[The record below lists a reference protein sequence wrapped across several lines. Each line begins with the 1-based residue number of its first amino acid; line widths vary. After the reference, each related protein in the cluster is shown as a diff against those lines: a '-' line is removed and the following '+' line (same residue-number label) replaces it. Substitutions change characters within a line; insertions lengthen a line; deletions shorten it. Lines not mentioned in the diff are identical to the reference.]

1 MTAKVFSLC
10 SVFALLALTVQ
21 AQPVSETEARQ
32 RALSFL
38 QQHGKSPA
46 AALRTSAALR
56 GRRVAHAD
64 DYSSYYVFNVGNKQG
79 FVIVSGDSR
88 TTPILGYA
96 DSGSLSAGELPDG
109 LRFMLDCY
117 AEEVEMLAAYDDAGS
132 QQAAAP
138 AAPKH
143 SAMSTTRHVIAPMVA
158 TRWNQGAPY
167 NAYCPTIGDE
177 LCVTG
182 CVATAMAQ
190 AMYYHQRPQGQSSAI
205 PAYTT
210 RTNEIQIGELPAT
223 TFSWSDMT
231 TTYGNSYS
239 GSAAETAVAK
249 LMQYCGAALQMNY
262 GVSGSSAY
270 NASIA
275 GVLKEYFGYNASYAQ
290 RPFYSYVDWVNLV
303 YSELAAGR
311 PVILGGQSAGG
322 GHSFVCD
329 GYDTDDYFHINWG
342 WGGYSDGFFR
352 LSVLNPYEQG
362 IGGSNTLDGFSFS
375 QDAVIGI
382 SPRSSSDGAS
392 HTLAL
397 EHLQFDATGSTS
409 TQTVS
414 RSASGEAFTGMSLYV
429 SLCNYL
435 FGSASYNSPVSF
447 DYAVVLT
454 AADGSVV
461 SEPLYSAT
469 GDGMVFNS
477 NKNLTLTN
485 LASPSG
491 LADGT
496 YYIDVRSRLSGQTQW
511 QPCYDSQALRIEATV
526 SGNSMTLRVPVVGGT
541 ATVPTLASLTVEGNQ
556 TKGYEQTVI
565 ASVTGAASDYHG
577 NLVLRVNGKAVMG
590 KTVEIPAG
598 QEVDVTFGYTPTTAG
613 NNVLELYTAK
623 SGGTQIG
630 TSKTIAIAES
640 DATNNLDL
648 VFEAVIDNQTGGQL
662 YGNALRATVTV
673 SNPSTTNVYVGQ
685 LNCSAR
691 QWTKTEDGASTTWSW
706 ESLGV
711 THYPL
716 IVEKQGTTVV
726 AVAADDLPS
735 EGYYS
740 FRITYQRVVDNS
752 SNVADALHLGLVT
765 DGEVEH
771 GSFTMTDGY
780 RLGDATGAVTIH
792 QPANSINA
800 GAACFADLR
809 GLSSLDGVIVKPS
822 SNPNCLYLLP
832 EGVAVP
838 TDLDGCNVVCGTS
851 ATSLKLTDGY
861 DFYSP
866 IDFQA
871 AKASYTRT
879 FTQAATGTAGWSTL
893 MLPFAPTKVTTVL
906 RNGSPVERTW
916 FRSDDDEEGSFW
928 LRSFTADA
936 EGLVT
941 FDHTQQMEANT
952 PYIIAVP
959 GDTWGD
965 EWQMTGRPVTFST
978 TSAAIAA
985 TTDHS
990 VAGNHY
996 KFCGTTAATAVTAG
1010 YVLNQ
1015 SGSRFVHVTDET
1027 RVPAFRGWFLPVSI
1041 SSLTLPALAI
1051 GSPGTTAMT
1060 SAVPDAA
1067 KSSGWFTLSGQRL
1080 GSAPAAPGLYIH
1092 NGKKI
1097 IIKNHQ

>member
-10 SVFALLALTVQ
+10 SVFALLALNLQ

-38 QQHGKSPA
+38 QQHGKMPA

-64 DYSSYYVFNVGNKQG
+64 DYSSYYVFNVGNNQG

-88 TTPILGYA
+88 ATAILGYA
-96 DSGSLSAGELPDG
+96 DSGSLSADELPDG

-117 AEEVEMLAAYDDAGS
+117 AEEVEMLAAYDDDGS

-138 AAPKH
+138 AAPRH
-143 SAMSTTRHVIAPMVA
+143 SAMSTTRHAIAPMVA
-158 TRWNQGAPY
+158 TRWDQGTPY

-177 LCVTG
+177 RCVTG

-190 AMYYHQRPQGQSSAI
+190 AMYYYQWPEEQTSTI
-205 PAYTT
+205 PTYTT
-210 RTNEIQIGELPAT
+210 RTKKISIGELSPT
-223 TFSWSDMT
+223 KFSWSNMT

-239 GSAAETAVAK
+239 ASAAETAVAT

-270 NASIA
+270 NVSITS
-275 GVLKEYFGYNASYAQ
+275 VLKEYFGYNASYAQ
-290 RPFYSYVDWVNLV
+290 RPFYSYVDWVNLI

-382 SPRSSSDGAS
+382 SPRSSGEAFF

-397 EHLQFDATGSTS
+397 ERLQFDATGATS

-414 RSASGEAFTGMSLYV
+414 RSASGDAFTGMSLYV

-461 SEPLYSAT
+461 SELYSAE
-469 GDGMVFNS
+469 GIEMAFDS
-477 NKNLTLTN
+477 NENLTLTN

-491 LADGT
+491 LADDGTYT

-526 SGNSMTLRVPVVGGT
+526 SGNSMTLRAPVVGGT
-541 ATVPTLASLTVEGNQ
+541 ATIPTSASFTVEGNK

-565 ASVTGAASDYHG
+565 AAVTGGSSDYHG
-577 NLVLRVNGKAVMG
+577 DLVLFVNGKPVMG

-598 QEVDVTFGYTPTTAG
+598 QKVDVTFSYTPTTAG
-613 NNVLELYTAK
+613 DNQLALYTYK
-623 SGGTQIG
+623 TNGTQIG
-630 TSKTIAIAES
+630 TSQTIAIAES

-648 VFEAVIDNQTGGQL
+648 GFTATIDNETTDGQL

-691 QWTKTEDGASTTWSW
+691 QWTQSGDSWSW
-706 ESLGV
+706 QSLGV

-716 IVEKQGTTVV
+716 IVEKGGEAVV

-752 SNVADALHLGLVT
+752 SNVADALHLGLFT

-780 RLGDATGAVTIH
+780 RLGDATGAVSIH
-792 QPANSINA
+792 QPATSIDAAN
-800 GAACFADLR
+800 ACFADLR
-809 GLSSLDGVIVKPS
+809 GLSSLDAVSVTPS

-832 EGVAVP
+832 EGGAVP
-838 TDLDGCNVVCGTS
+838 TGLAGCNVVRGTS
-851 ATSLKLTDGY
+851 AASLTLTDGY

-871 AKASYTRT
+871 DAASYTRT
-879 FTQAATGTAGWSTL
+879 FTQAATGTDGWSTL
-893 MLPFAPTKVTTVL
+893 MLPFAPTTVTVL
-906 RNGSPVERTW
+906 RNDSPVERTW

-936 EGLVT
+936 EGSVT

-965 EWQMTGRPVTFST
+965 VWQMTGRPVTFST
-978 TSAAIAA
+978 TNAAIAA

-1010 YVLNQ
+1010 YVLNE
-1015 SGSRFVHVTDET
+1015 SGSRFVRVSAET
-1027 RVPAFRGWFLPVSI
+1027 TVPAFRGWFLPVSI
-1041 SSLTLPALAI
+1041 SSLTLPSLAI

-1060 SAVPDAA
+1060 PAVPDAA

>member
-10 SVFALLALTVQ
+10 SVFALLALNLQ

-32 RALSFL
+32 QALSFL

-46 AALRTSAALR
+46 SALRTSAALR

-64 DYSSYYVFNVGNKQG
+64 DYSSYYVFNVGNNQG

-88 TTPILGYA
+88 TTAILGYA
-96 DSGSLSAGELPDG
+96 DSGSLSADELPDG

-117 AEEVEMLAAYDDAGS
+117 AEEVEMLAAYDDDGS

-138 AAPKH
+138 AAPRH
-143 SAMSTTRHVIAPMVA
+143 SAMSTTRHAIAPMVA
-158 TRWNQGAPY
+158 TRWDQGTPY

-190 AMYYHQRPQGQSSAI
+190 AMYYYQWPEEQTSAI

-210 RTNEIQIGELPAT
+210 RTNKISIGKLLPT
-223 TFSWSDMT
+223 KFSWSDMT

-249 LMQYCGAALQMNY
+249 LMQYCGAALQMDY

-290 RPFYSYVDWVNLV
+290 RPFYSYVDWVNLI

-352 LSVLNPYEQG
+352 LSALTPLEQG
-362 IGGSNTLDGFSFS
+362 IGGSSTLDGFSFS

-382 SPRSSSDGAS
+382 SPRSSGDEAA
-392 HTLAL
+392 HALAL
-397 EHLQFDATGSTS
+397 ECLQFDATGTTA

-414 RSASGEAFTGMSLYV
+414 LSASGDAFTGMSLYV

-477 NKNLTLTN
+477 NKNLTLKN

-496 YYIDVRSRLSGQTQW
+496 YYIDVRSRLNGRTQW
-511 QPCYDSQALRIEATV
+511 QPCYDSQVLRIEATV
-526 SGNSMTLRVPVVGGT
+526 SGNSMTLRAPVVRGT
-541 ATVPTLASLTVEGNQ
+541 ATVPTLESLTVEGNQ

-577 NLVLRVNGKAVMG
+577 NLVLRVDGKTVMG

-598 QEVDVTFGYTPTTAG
+598 ETVDVTFGYTPTTAG
-613 NNVLELYTAK
+613 NNVLALYTAK

-630 TSKTIAIAES
+630 TKTIAIAES

-648 VFEAVIDNQTGGQL
+648 GFTATIDNQTDGQL

-691 QWTKTEDGASTTWSW
+691 QWTKSGDSWSW
-706 ESLGV
+706 QSLGV

-792 QPANSINA
+792 QPANIINA

-809 GLSSLDGVIVKPS
+809 GLSSLAGVSVKRS

-832 EGVAVP
+832 EGGAVP
-838 TDLDGCNVVCGTS
+838 TGLAGCNVVRGTS

-871 AKASYTRT
+871 ATASYTRT
-879 FTQAATGTAGWSTL
+879 FTQAATGTEGWSTL
-893 MLPFAPTKVTTVL
+893 MLPFAPTKVTV
-906 RNGSPVERTW
+906 NGSPVERTW
-916 FRSDDDEEGSFW
+916 FRSDSDEEGSFW

-965 EWQMTGRPVTFST
+965 VWQMTGRPVTFST
-978 TSAAIAA
+978 TNAAIAA

-996 KFCGTTAATAVTAG
+996 KFCGTTAATAVTAA
-1010 YVLNQ
+1010 YVLNE
-1015 SGSRFVHVTDET
+1015 SGSGFVHVTAKT
-1027 RVPAFRGWFLPVSI
+1027 TVPAFRGWFLPVSI
-1041 SSLTLPALAI
+1041 SSLTLPSLAI

-1060 SAVPDAA
+1060 PAVPDAA

-1092 NGKKI
+1092 NGKKV